1 MGGWVAGSSEGHMAY
16 CYARAPSPR
25 RSLPLVPVKGDPLF
39 ADGLAMI
46 QNKTLDEMHVR
57 TTAARTTTV
66 HTAG

>member
-1 MGGWVAGSSEGHMAY
+1 MAY

-57 TTAARTTTV
+57 TP
-66 HTAG
+66 AGSQDHHRPHG